1 MTTQPKPN
9 YDTLVQK
16 VSQARYILNR
26 ECPFLANLVN
36 RVPVRI
42 SEGVQTACVVNR
54 GEMGEMWLGPEF
66 FADLGVGETAFVM
79 AHEVMHL
86 AYAVFPRFASLG
98 PMAEIGLFNQAHDLV
113 INGQLQELTVAFPA
127 SGMVL
132 PSGEKAPLLDRKLSD
147 GKSAEAIY
155 QELMKKKAAQP
166 KQSQSQSGQG
176 KPQSGQGQPQSGQG
190 QPKPGQGQGQEQG
203 GQPSEG
209 QGNKEKEM
217 AAPTTGGK
225 GYSDATDVVMEPGN
239 DDESKAQGDM
249 DAQARRWQNALAEA
263 LAAHEAWKQSAPGRG
278 SLPGSVSETIKEI
291 LRPEINWIERV
302 FQMADGHL
310 RGGGVSYAR
319 LSKRGI
325 ALDTMLPGRGRRRP
339 RLGFVLDTSGSMSSA
354 ELGLMAGVGLEI
366 ANNYEAECRMIH
378 VDAGVNLDEEVDD
391 LASYFQGGYEAKGR
405 GGTVFEPAV
414 EALKNDG
421 EPVDLVIL
429 CTDGGVAWPDYDK
442 WPCPVFVVSTG
453 DLPPAPYQSAKVS
466 PPKRNA

>member
-1 MTTQPKPN
+1 MTSQPKPN

-54 GEMGEMWLGPEF
+54 GEMGEMWLGPDF
-66 FADLGVGETAFVM
+66 FGGLSVGETAFVL

-86 AYAVFPRFASLG
+86 AYGVFPRFSALG
-98 PMAEIGLFNQAHDLV
+98 PMADMGVFNQAHDYV
-113 INGQLQELTVAFPA
+113 INGQLQELTIAFPA
-127 SGMVL
+127 SGMAI
-132 PSGEKAPLLDRKLSD
+132 PTGDKAPLLDRRLSD
-147 GKSAEAIY
+147 GKSAEALY
-155 QELMKKKAAQP
+155 GELLKKKQSAP
-166 KQSQSQSGQG
+166 KPQNGSGSGPGSSPNGQG
-176 KPQSGQGQPQSGQG
+176 KPS
-190 QPKPGQGQGQEQG
+190 QGQGQDGDPKPGEGEGEGEGKSKDGENPPTPG
-203 GQPSEG
+203 G
-209 QGNKEKEM
+209 
-217 AAPTTGGK
+217 GGK
-225 GYSDATDVVMEPGN
+225 GFSDATDVVMEPGSG
-239 DDESKAQGDM
+239 DEGKAQGDA
-249 DAQARRWQNALAEA
+249 DTQARRWQNALAEA
-263 LAAHEAWKQSAPGRG
+263 VAAHEAWKQSAPGRG
-278 SLPGSVSETIKEI
+278 NLPGSVTEAIKEI

-310 RGGGVSYAR
+310 RGGGVSYSR

-366 ANNYEAECRMIH
+366 ANSYEAECRMIH
-378 VDAGVNLDEEVDD
+378 VDAGVNMDEEVDD
-391 LASYFQGGYEAKGR
+391 LASYFQAGFVAKGR

-429 CTDGGVAWPDYDK
+429 CTDGGVAWPDHDS

-453 DLPPAPYQSAKVS
+453 ELPPAPYQGAKVTQ
-466 PPKRNA
+466 PRRHA